1 MKCPESAVR
10 ENELN
15 RQLSSLITSVSLPTD
30 WAEELNRMAIAE
42 YKNSAQSV
50 SARVKEKEA
59 KIQTISQKL
68 QRLLDGY
75 LEQDIERTVYRQEK
89 AKLLSQKKSLEGEI
103 SSLSR
108 KANDWLEP
116 LQEWLKTAQRLDAI
130 ASDADLFVKKVCAK
144 EIFGSNLRLGGKVVA
159 VAAGGDQIGVEKSGK
174 TAWAALRAAHASV
187 GQMLTSQIL
196 VGDAGLEPA
205 TFAV

>member
-10 ENELN
+10 EKELN
-15 RQLSSLITSVSLPTD
+15 RQLSSLIKSVSLPTD

-42 YKNSAQSV
+42 HKNSAQSV
-50 SARVKEKEA
+50 SARVEEKEA

-75 LEQDIERTVYRQEK
+75 LEQDIERTTYRQEK
-89 AKLLSQKKSLEGEI
+89 AKLLSEKKSLEEEI

-108 KANDWLEP
+108 RAEDWLEP
-116 LQEWLKTAQRLDAI
+116 LQEWLKAAQRLDAI

-144 EIFGSNLRLGGKVVA
+144 EIFGSNLRLGGKALA
-159 VAAGGDQIGVEKSGK
+159 VAAGDERIGVEKSGQ
-174 TAWAALRAAHASV
+174 TAWAALRTAHASA
-187 GQMLTSQIL
+187 GQKPTSQIL
-196 VGDAGLEPA
+196 VPRAGLEPA
-205 TFAV
+205 RS